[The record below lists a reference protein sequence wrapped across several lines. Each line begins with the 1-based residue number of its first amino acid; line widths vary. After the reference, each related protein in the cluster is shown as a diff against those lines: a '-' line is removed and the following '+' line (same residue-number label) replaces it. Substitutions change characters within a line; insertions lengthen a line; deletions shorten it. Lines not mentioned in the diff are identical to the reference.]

1 MMRRPRQ
8 VEEPEGD
15 VPAAATGTMLHGD
28 PMTQLGERRTD
39 SAPVAR
45 QSGGAVPAPLPVHD
59 PGIPVVIRHAANELW
74 EPLMLAIP
82 LGKAVEILGRD
93 DQRETVDVTN
103 QTKQITGQT
112 ALLFL
117 FGDEQ
122 QAQNFADDHATNQAQ
137 RLKQGIRMAI
147 LPDGAGRTF
156 THTASVWAVAYDP
169 DGGAPN
175 GIAILD
181 VSSERKSR
189 YRR

>member
-1 MMRRPRQ
+1 MRRPRQ
-8 VEEPEGD
+8 IEEPEPIPTD
-15 VPAAATGTMLHGD
+15 VPLAASGVMLHGD
-28 PMTQLGERRTD
+28 PMTQLGAKHRD
-39 SAPVAR
+39 AAPVAR
-45 QSGGAVPAPLPVHD
+45 TQGGVVPAPLHPPHD
-59 PGIPVVIRHAANELW
+59 PSVPVVIRHASNDEW
-74 EPLMLAIP
+74 IPLMLAIP

-93 DQRETVDVTN
+93 EQRETVDVTN
-103 QTKQITGQT
+103 QTMAITGQT

-122 QAQNFADDHATNQAQ
+122 QATNFADDPAANQAA
-137 RLKQGIRMAI
+137 RLNQGIRMAI

-156 THTASVWAVAYDP
+156 THTASVWAVAY
-169 DGGAPN
+169 GAAG

>member
-1 MMRRPRQ
+1 MNRRSRQ
-8 VEEPEGD
+8 VEEPESDGLPP
-15 VPAAATGTMLHGD
+15 VATGVMLHGD
-28 PMTQLGERRTD
+28 PM
-39 SAPVAR
+39 VAASQR
-45 QSGGAVPAPLPVHD
+45 QAVPTAKTHGGGVPAALIGE
-59 PGIPVVIRHAANELW
+59 PGVPVVIRHASNDEW
-74 EPLMLAIP
+74 VPLMLAIP

-93 DQRETVDVTN
+93 EQRETVDITN
-103 QTKQITGQT
+103 QTMAITGQT

-122 QAQNFADDHATNQAQ
+122 QAQNFADDPAANQAA
-137 RLKQGIRMAI
+137 RLGQGVRMAI

-169 DGGAPN
+169 GGGAPG

-181 VSSERKSR
+181 VSAERKSR

>member
-1 MMRRPRQ
+1 MRKRP
-8 VEEPEGD
+8 ESIAEPVAD
-15 VPAAATGTMLHGD
+15 IPPVATGLMLHGD
-28 PMTQLGERRTD
+28 PMTQLAEKRHD
-39 SAPVAR
+39 AAPVAR
-45 QSGGAVPAPLPVHD
+45 SLAGTVPAPLRADHHD
-59 PGIPVVIRHAANELW
+59 PSIPVVIRHASNDEW
-74 EPLMLAIP
+74 IPLMLAIP

-93 DQRETVDVTN
+93 EQRETVDVTN
-103 QTKQITGQT
+103 QTMAITGQT

-122 QAQNFADDHATNQAQ
+122 QAQNFADDPAANQAQ
-137 RLKQGIRMAI
+137 RLNQGIRMAI

-156 THTASVWAVAYDP
+156 THTASVWAVAY
-169 DGGAPN
+169 GAAG